1 MWFYVFFGGEHKAIS
16 RLMSSFKPTSSPTSF
31 GHQMSKNPL
40 KTLHRGDS
48 ATIYF
53 IRALSFSYISWHFFA
68 RLILVLKT
76 NLFQTYCHSSG
87 GRCWRRSV
95 TERALTLTAWLQ
107 NCIDWLCKSQKH
119 GAHKWNA
126 AYFLT
131 IFFLNYSLFVRGTGG
146 IWSIHKSTHW
156 EEEIELQ
163 GSALRSSILWVM

>member
-1 MWFYVFFGGEHKAIS
+1 MPSRLWGFRNKFPFPRYQAQQAGFQTHLLTGMFSVTCCRIGVWFCVFFGGEHKAIS

-53 IRALSFSYISWHFFA
+53 VRALSYISWHFFA

-95 TERALTLTAWLQ
+95 TEHALTLTAWLQ
-107 NCIDWLCKSQKH
+107 NRIDWLCKSQKH

-131 IFFLNYSLFVRGTGG
+131 IFF
-146 IWSIHKSTHW
+146 
-156 EEEIELQ
+156 
-163 GSALRSSILWVM
+163 